1 MIMFD
6 ACLAYIGP
14 GAGLGLMGALVS
26 LLVSVGLAL
35 LMVLAWPMRAAFKK
49 IKAKKGVDGGV

>member
-1 MIMFD
+1 MITG
-6 ACLAYIGP
+6 LLSYIGP

-35 LMVLAWPMRAAFKK
+35 LMVLAWPMRAALKK
-49 IKAKKGVDGGV
+49 MRAKKS